1 MVIFHSY
8 VSLPEGRPGES
19 LGCFGHPK
27 DGPTSHLQ
35 CVAHTVAGRWLPP
48 PAFWK
53 ASAEKFPWRNEV
65 FEWNFKNMPS
75 MPMYVYRIPM
85 HDPKW
90 WFSYFLLKIWDS
102 RAFWISI
109 VYCRVVSWA
118 IPKLRS
124 RRCSRDY
131 IVGRWQW
138 MMGDVNQQAWRFHL
152 QITGRIPSPARNL
165 TKLWIIANFMDDWWW
180 LSLF

>member
-1 MVIFHSY
+1 MPVQSCLLIRGRQDSEKFLCK
-8 VSLPEGRPGES
+8 LPTPPFTNWTLLNSGSTWEYFRIISPPNWTNGPGES

-27 DGPTSHLQ
+27 HPKDDPTHLQ
-35 CVAHTVAGRWLPP
+35 CVAHSVAGRWLPP

-65 FEWNFKNMPS
+65 F
-75 MPMYVYRIPM
+75 VYRIPM

-138 MMGDVNQQAWRFHL
+138 MWEM
-152 QITGRIPSPARNL
+152 
-165 TKLWIIANFMDDWWW
+165 
-180 LSLF
+180 